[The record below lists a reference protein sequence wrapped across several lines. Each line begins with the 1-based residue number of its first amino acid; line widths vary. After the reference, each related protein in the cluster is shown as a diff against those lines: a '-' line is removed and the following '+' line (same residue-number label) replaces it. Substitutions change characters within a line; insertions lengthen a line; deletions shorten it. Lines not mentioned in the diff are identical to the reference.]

1 MLPILYYSL
10 NTVLM
15 FAMLL
20 LFRSLQLDIRR
31 RCTATKESRSG
42 DKHDIQTGER
52 PGGDFPRISQ
62 VFGQPYVSI
71 LISSFL
77 NIYETIC
84 KTGNTYKTHYIYFF
98 ISADMSLP
106 NISITF
112 LSTFCRGGGGGVK

>member
-10 NTVLM
+10 NTVPM

-52 PGGDFPRISQ
+52 PGGDFSRISQ

-84 KTGNTYKTHYIYFF
+84 KTDNSHKTHHIF
-98 ISADMSLP
+98 IL
-106 NISITF
+106 F
-112 LSTFCRGGGGGVK
+112 LRTYYYQTYL